1 MLGGAP
7 HSSDWLAVVNTS
19 VAGFLQLLGLE
30 RFEPLLQ
37 ENGVDMAALQLMTE
51 QHLKDLGLPIGAVV
65 KIRAALARPGV

>member
-1 MLGGAP
+1 VGGVAP
-7 HSSDWLAVVNTS
+7 GGDWLAVVNTG
-19 VAGFLQLLGLE
+19 VAGFLQVLGLE